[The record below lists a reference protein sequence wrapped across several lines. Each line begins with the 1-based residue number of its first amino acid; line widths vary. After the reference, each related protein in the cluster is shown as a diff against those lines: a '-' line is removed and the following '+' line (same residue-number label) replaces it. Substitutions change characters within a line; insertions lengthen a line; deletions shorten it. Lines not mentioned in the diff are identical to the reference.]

1 MTDQPPVSSSAASA
15 APAANAPATRTAP
28 YTAAAPSAAARA
40 TRALAV
46 VLLLA
51 LCALCL
57 VWELWGAPLRPGG
70 SWLALKG
77 LPLLLA
83 LPGLLRFRMLSYR
96 KVALFVWLYFV
107 EGVVR
112 VAGDA
117 PPSRWY
123 ALAEV
128 ALVLLLFA
136 ACAAHI
142 RLRQRQA
149 RARTTVS

>member
-1 MTDQPPVSSSAASA
+1 MTDPTAPSALPSPKTFAA
-15 APAANAPATRTAP
+15 EGAPAA
-28 YTAAAPSAAARA
+28 PSVAARV
-40 TRALAV
+40 TRALAA

-112 VAGDA
+112 AAGDA
-117 PPSRWY
+117 APSAWY

-149 RARTTVS
+149 RAQSLKA

>member
-1 MTDQPPVSSSAASA
+1 MAG
-15 APAANAPATRTAP
+15 
-28 YTAAAPSAAARA
+28 
-40 TRALAV
+40 
-46 VLLLA
+46 LLA

-112 VAGDA
+112 AAGDA
-117 PPSRWY
+117 APSAWY

-149 RARTTVS
+149 RAQSLKV